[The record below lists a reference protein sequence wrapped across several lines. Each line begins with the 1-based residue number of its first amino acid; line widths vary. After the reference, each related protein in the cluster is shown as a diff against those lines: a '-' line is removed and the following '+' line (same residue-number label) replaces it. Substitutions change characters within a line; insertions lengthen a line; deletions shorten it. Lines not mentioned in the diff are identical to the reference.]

1 MHMQNQTDGKKT
13 DWEEAI
19 RLALGGMLEGL
30 NLERSIKNSSTK
42 INLVKEFF

>member
-1 MHMQNQTDGKKT
+1 MQNQTDGKKIER
-13 DWEEAI
+13 EEAI
-19 RLALGGMLEGL
+19 RLAFGGMLEGL